1 MLIDAGLIDAGLIGA
16 LPRLVAAAPDLSWDL
31 RRDLELL
38 LQYPFMRNAFIAGS
52 VVALMCGAI
61 GWFAVLRGE
70 TYAAH
75 TLASVAF
82 PGASGAVYLG
92 LPAFVGYFGFAV
104 AGAGLIAWL
113 SPSGAGRLERHSAT
127 VGAVQAMALALG
139 FWFVSLYRGF
149 FSSLSGFLFGSF
161 LGVTRDDVMVLTVTA
176 VAALAVLV
184 IIGRPLLFAS
194 IDPRVAEAAG
204 VPVRTVSLV
213 YLILLGCAVAEA
225 AQFTGV
231 LLVLALVVVPA
242 ATASV
247 LTARPAAGLALS
259 VGLALCCVWVGLAA
273 AYFTDRPVGFWVTT
287 VGFAGYVLARGVA
300 AARSRLS
307 RRVVVA

>member
-1 MLIDAGLIDAGLIGA
+1 MLIEAW
-16 LPRLVAAAPDLSWDL
+16 PRLVAAAPDPSWDL
-31 RRDLELL
+31 RHDLDLL
-38 LQYPFMRNAFIAGS
+38 LQYPFMRNAFIAGA
-52 VVALMCGAI
+52 VAALMCGAI

-75 TLASVAF
+75 TLANVAF
-82 PGASGAVYLG
+82 PGASGAIYLG
-92 LPAFVGYFGFAV
+92 LPPLLGYYGFAV

-113 SPSGAGRLERHSAT
+113 SPWGPGRIERHSAT

-149 FSSLSGFLFGSF
+149 LSSLSGFLFGSF
-161 LGVTRDDVMVLTVTA
+161 LGVTRTDVLVLAVTA
-176 VAALAVLV
+176 VVALTVLA

-194 IDPRVAEAAG
+194 VDPQVAEAAG
-204 VPVRTVSLV
+204 VPVRAVSLV

-259 VGLALCCVWVGLAA
+259 VGLALFAVWAGLAV

-300 AARSRLS
+300 MVRSRRS

>member
-1 MLIDAGLIDAGLIGA
+1 MAIDAGLIG
-16 LPRLVAAAPDLSWDL
+16 LGPRLLAAAPDLSWDL
-31 RRDLELL
+31 RHNLDLL
-38 LQYPFMRNAFIAGS
+38 LQYPFMRNAFFAGA
-52 VVALMCGAI
+52 VAALMCGAI

-70 TYAAH
+70 TYVAH

-92 LPAFVGYFGFAV
+92 LPALVGYFGFAV
-104 AGAGLIAWL
+104 AGAGLIAGL
-113 SPSGAGRLERHSAT
+113 SPRGLGRGERHSAT

-149 FSSLSGFLFGSF
+149 LSNLSGFLFGSF
-161 LGVTRDDVMVLTVTA
+161 LGVTRDDVVVLAMTA
-176 VAALAVLV
+176 VVALGVLAIV
-184 IIGRPLLFAS
+184 GRPLLFAS
-194 IDPRVAEAAG
+194 VDPRVAEAAG
-204 VPVRTVSLV
+204 VPVRTVSFV

-225 AQFTGV
+225 SQFTGV

-247 LTARPAAGLALS
+247 LTARPSLGLALS
-259 VGLALCCVWVGLAA
+259 VGFALCAVWLGLAA

-300 AARSRLS
+300 VVRNGRH
-307 RRVVVA
+307 RRVLAT

>member
-1 MLIDAGLIDAGLIGA
+1 MLIDVWGH
-16 LPRLVAAAPDLSWDL
+16 LVAAAPGLSWDL
-31 RRDLELL
+31 RRDLDAL
-38 LQYPFMRNAFIAGS
+38 LQYPFMRNAFLAGA
-52 VVALMCGAI
+52 VAALMCGVI

-75 TLASVAF
+75 TLATVAF

-92 LPAFVGYFGFAV
+92 LAPLVGYFGFAV

-113 SPSGAGRLERHSAT
+113 SPWGPRRAERHSAT

-149 FSSLSGFLFGSF
+149 LGNLSGFLFGSF
-161 LGVTRDDVMVLTVTA
+161 LGVTRNDVLVLTVTA
-176 VAALAVLV
+176 LAALTALAL
-184 IIGRPLLFAS
+184 IGRPLLFAS
-194 IDPRVAEAAG
+194 VDPRVAEAAG
-204 VPVRTVSLV
+204 VPVRAVSFA

-247 LTARPAAGLALS
+247 LTARPSTGLLLS
-259 VGLALCCVWVGLAA
+259 VGLALLAVWAGLAA

-287 VGFAGYVLARGVA
+287 VGFAGYVLARGFAVV
-300 AARSRLS
+300 RRRFS
-307 RRVVVA
+307 RRVVTA

>member
-1 MLIDAGLIDAGLIGA
+1 
-16 LPRLVAAAPDLSWDL
+16 
-31 RRDLELL
+31 
-38 LQYPFMRNAFIAGS
+38 
-52 VVALMCGAI
+52 
-61 GWFAVLRGE
+61 

-75 TLASVAF
+75 TLATVAF

-92 LPAFVGYFGFAV
+92 LAPLVGYFGFAV

-113 SPSGAGRLERHSAT
+113 SPWGPGRFERHSAA

-149 FSSLSGFLFGSF
+149 LSNLSGFLFGSF

-176 VAALAVLV
+176 GLALAVLAIV
-184 IIGRPLLFAS
+184 GRPLLFAS
-194 IDPRVAEAAG
+194 VDPRVAEAAG
-204 VPVRTVSLV
+204 VPVRAVSLV

-225 AQFTGV
+225 SQFTGV

-247 LTARPAAGLALS
+247 VTARPSAGLALS
-259 VGLALCCVWVGLAA
+259 VGLALFTVWSGLAA

-287 VGFAGYVLARGVA
+287 VGFAGYVLARGITTVRARLPRQVLVA
-300 AARSRLS
+300 
-307 RRVVVA
+307 

>member
-1 MLIDAGLIDAGLIGA
+1 MLIEAWPSVL
-16 LPRLVAAAPDLSWDL
+16 AAAPGLSWDL
-31 RRDLELL
+31 PRDLEVL
-38 LQYPFMRNAFIAGS
+38 LQYPFMRNAFAAGAMA
-52 VVALMCGAI
+52 ALMCGAI

-92 LPAFVGYFGFAV
+92 LTPLVGYFGFAV

-113 SPSGAGRLERHSAT
+113 SPWRPGRLERHSAT
-127 VGAVQAMALALG
+127 VGAVQAVALALG

-149 FSSLSGFLFGSF
+149 LSNLSGFLFGSF
-161 LGVTRDDVMVLTVTA
+161 LGVTRHDVVVLAVTA
-176 VAALAVLV
+176 VVALAVLAM
-184 IIGRPLLFAS
+184 IGRPLLFAS
-194 IDPRVAEAAG
+194 VDPRVAEAAG
-204 VPVRTVSLV
+204 VPVRAVSFL

-225 AQFTGV
+225 SQFTGV

-242 ATASV
+242 ATASL
-247 LTARPAAGLALS
+247 LTARPSLGLLLS
-259 VGLALCCVWVGLAA
+259 VVFAVGTVWAGLAA

-287 VGFAGYVLARGVA
+287 VGFSGYVLAHAVSLVE
-300 AARSRLS
+300 ARRS

>member
-1 MLIDAGLIDAGLIGA
+1 MLIDVW
-16 LPRLVAAAPDLSWDL
+16 PRLVAAAPDLSWNL
-31 RRDLELL
+31 RHDLELL
-38 LQYPFMRNAFIAGS
+38 LQYPFMRNAFIAGA
-52 VVALMCGAI
+52 VAAVMCGAI

-75 TLASVAF
+75 TLANVAF

-92 LPAFVGYFGFAV
+92 LAPLVGYFGFAV

-113 SPSGAGRLERHSAT
+113 SPRGPGRLERHSAT

-149 FSSLSGFLFGSF
+149 LGNLSGFLFGSF
-161 LGVTRDDVMVLTVTA
+161 LGVTRDDVMVLAVTA
-176 VAALAVLV
+176 VVALAALAVV
-184 IIGRPLLFAS
+184 GRPLLFAS
-194 IDPRVAEAAG
+194 VDPRVAEAAG
-204 VPVRTVSLV
+204 VPVRAVSLV

-225 AQFTGV
+225 SQFTGV

-247 LTARPAAGLALS
+247 ITARPS
-259 VGLALCCVWVGLAA
+259 VGLALSMGLALVSVWVGLAA
-273 AYFTDRPVGFWVTT
+273 AFFTDRPVGFWVTT
-287 VGFAGYVLARGVA
+287 VGFTGYVLARGVA
-300 AARSRLS
+300 ILPARRH

>member
-1 MLIDAGLIDAGLIGA
+1 MPIDTW
-16 LPRLVAAAPDLSWDL
+16 PHLVAAAADLSWDL
-31 RRDLELL
+31 RRDVDLL
-38 LQYPFMRNAFIAGS
+38 LQYPFMRNAFVAGAIA
-52 VVALMCGAI
+52 ALMSGAI

-75 TLASVAF
+75 TLATVAF

-92 LPAFVGYFGFAV
+92 MAPLVGYFGFAV

-113 SPSGAGRLERHSAT
+113 SPRGAGRLERHSAT

-139 FWFVSLYRGF
+139 FWFVSLYNGRL
-149 FSSLSGFLFGSF
+149 SSLSGFLFGSF
-161 LGVTRDDVMVLTVTA
+161 LGVTRADLILLAITALVALGVLA
-176 VAALAVLV
+176 

-194 IDPRVAEAAG
+194 VDPRVAEAAG
-204 VPVRTVSLV
+204 VPVGPLSLT
-213 YLILLGCAVAEA
+213 YLMLLGCAVAEA
-225 AQFTGV
+225 SQFTGV

-247 LTARPAAGLALS
+247 LTARPSAGLALS
-259 VGLALCCVWVGLAA
+259 VGFALCTVWGGLAA

-300 AARSRLS
+300 LVRNLLL
-307 RRVVVA
+307 RRVAVA

>member
-1 MLIDAGLIDAGLIGA
+1 MLIEAW
-16 LPRLVAAAPDLSWDL
+16 PHVVAAAPDLSWDL
-31 RRDLELL
+31 RRDLDLL
-38 LQYPFMRNAFIAGS
+38 LQYPFMRNAFLAGA
-52 VVALMCGAI
+52 VAALMCGVV

-75 TLASVAF
+75 TLATVAF

-92 LPAFVGYFGFAV
+92 LAPLVGYFGFAV

-113 SPSGAGRLERHSAT
+113 SPRGPGRLERHSAT
-127 VGAVQAMALALG
+127 VGAVQAVALALG

-149 FSSLSGFLFGSF
+149 LGNLSGFLFGSF
-161 LGVTRDDVMVLTVTA
+161 LGVTREDVLVLAVTA
-176 VAALAVLV
+176 VVALAVMAM
-184 IIGRPLLFAS
+184 IGRPLLFAS
-194 IDPRVAEAAG
+194 VDPRVAEAAG
-204 VPVRTVSLV
+204 VPVRAVSFL

-225 AQFTGV
+225 SQFTGV

-242 ATASV
+242 ATASL
-247 LTARPAAGLALS
+247 LTARPSLGLILS
-259 VGLALCCVWVGLAA
+259 VGFALGTVWAGLAA

-287 VGFAGYVLARGVA
+287 VGFSGYVLARGVSLIET
-300 AARSRLS
+300 RRS

>member
-1 MLIDAGLIDAGLIGA
+1 MLIDASA
-16 LPRLVAAAPDLSWDL
+16 RLVAAAPGLSWDL
-31 RRDLELL
+31 RRDLEVL
-38 LQYPFMRNAFIAGS
+38 LQYPFMRNAFVAGA
-52 VVALMCGAI
+52 VAALMCGAI

-75 TLASVAF
+75 TLATVAF
-82 PGASGAVYLG
+82 PGASGAAYLG
-92 LPAFVGYFGFAV
+92 LAPLVGYFGFAV

-113 SPSGAGRLERHSAT
+113 SPQGPGRAERHSAT

-149 FSSLSGFLFGSF
+149 LGNLNGFLFGSF
-161 LGVTRDDVMVLTVTA
+161 LGVTRDDVVVLAVTA
-176 VAALAVLV
+176 LVALATLAV
-184 IIGRPLLFAS
+184 IGRPLLFAS
-194 IDPRVAEAAG
+194 VDPRVAEAAG
-204 VPVRTVSLV
+204 VPVRVVSFA
-213 YLILLGCAVAEA
+213 YLILLGGAVAEA

-247 LTARPAAGLALS
+247 LTARPSTGMVLS
-259 VGLALCCVWVGLAA
+259 VGSALITVWAGLAA

-287 VGFAGYVLARGVA
+287 VGFAGYVLARAFA
-300 AARSRLS
+300 AARNGLA